1 MPEGAGFGESMFGTM
16 RNPKGTPFDINDPNL
31 KMVPNSLGFVLYG
44 TANTSQTLNLW
55 QFEVPLG
62 HLYIIDNVRLC
73 TVSDSGGEWEMRVC
87 FGDNTFYGLD
97 PTYGQNGALSM
108 PVFIKYGSGR
118 LDRDNAAASAHSGH
132 VSAVTKEEPL
142 YLYGGGKI
150 ELEVPSA
157 DAYADATIV
166 YRDCFY

>member
-1 MPEGAGFGESMFGTM
+1 MPLGESYGESMFGTT

-31 KMVPNSLGFVLYG
+31 KMVPNSVGHVLYG
-44 TANTSQTLNLW
+44 SANTSQSYNLW

-73 TVSDSGGEWEMRVC
+73 TVSDSGGEWEMRVN
-87 FGDNTFYGLD
+87 FGDWSHYGYHPEYSSVSLI
-97 PTYGQNGALSM
+97 T
-108 PVFIKYGSGR
+108 FIKYGSGR

-132 VSAVTKEEPL
+132 ASPVTKEEPL

-166 YRDCFY
+166 YRDCYY